1 VGVFR
6 KLVFIA
12 TVLTFIVVVVGAF
25 VRLSDAGLGCP
36 DWPLCY
42 GKLTPSHAAEDIS
55 KAEAVQPGGPVS
67 MAKAWKEMFHR
78 YIAKLLGLLIIGIA
92 VLAWLKRRELGQSPW
107 LATALFGAVCLQGA
121 FGAWTVTMMLMPVI
135 VTGHLLGGMTVLS
148 LLTWLSARQWFD
160 ARPPAPAPPVWLP
173 RAAALAL
180 VLLVCQI
187 ALGGW
192 VSTNYAAMGCP
203 DLPLCKGQLVP
214 SMDFGHGFT
223 LLRDLGKKAD
233 GELLTL
239 EALTAIH
246 WMHRAGAVL
255 VFLFLGWFGSKLLRQ
270 GALKPLGIALLALL
284 CLQVGLGLVVV
295 ALQLP
300 LHLAAAHNAGAALL
314 LMTLVVINFRLFS
327 AARAVTSPG
336 PA

>member
-1 VGVFR
+1 MGLYR
-6 KLVFIA
+6 KLVFVA
-12 TVLTFIVVVVGAF
+12 TILTFVVVVVGAF

-42 GKLTPSHAAEDIS
+42 GRLTPLHATEEIS

-78 YIAKLLGLLIIGIA
+78 YIAKLLGLMIIAIA
-92 VLAWLKRRELGQSPW
+92 LLAWMRRRELGQSPW

-148 LLTWLSARQWFD
+148 LLTWLSAHQLQWPSFD
-160 ARPPAPAPPVWLP
+160 PGAAPAWLR
-173 RAAALAL
+173 RAAPLAL
-180 VLLVCQI
+180 SLLACQI

-203 DLPLCKGQLVP
+203 DLPLCNGRLVP
-214 SMDFGHGFT
+214 PMDFGHGFT

-239 EALTAIH
+239 EALSAIH
-246 WMHRAGAVL
+246 WMHRAGALV
-255 VFLFLGWFGSKLLRQ
+255 VFLVLGWFGSKLLKL
-270 GALKPLGIALLALL
+270 GALRPLGMTLLALL
-284 CLQVGLGLVVV
+284 CLQVGIGLAVV
-295 ALQLP
+295 AWQLP
-300 LHLAAAHNAGAALL
+300 LTLAAAHNAGAALL
-314 LMTLVVINFRLFS
+314 LMTLVVINFHVFS
-327 AARAVTSPG
+327 RVDPKKI
-336 PA
+336 

>member
-1 VGVFR
+1 MFR
-6 KLVFIA
+6 KLVFAA
-12 TVLTFIVVVVGAF
+12 TILTFVVVVVGAF

-42 GKLTPSHAAEDIS
+42 GKLTPSHAAEEIG

-78 YIAKLLGLLIIGIA
+78 YIAKLLGLMIIAIA
-92 VLAWLKRRELGQSPW
+92 VLAWMKRRALGQSPW

-148 LLTWLSARQWFD
+148 LLTWLSARQLRW
-160 ARPPAPAPPVWLP
+160 PAFAPGAAAAWLP
-173 RAAALAL
+173 RVAPIALA
-180 VLLVCQI
+180 VLVCQI

-203 DLPLCKGQLVP
+203 DLPLCKGQLMP
-214 SMDFGHGFT
+214 PMDFIHGFQ

-239 EALTAIH
+239 DALTAIH
-246 WMHRAGAVL
+246 WMHRAGAL
-255 VFLFLGWFGSKLLRQ
+255 VVFAVLGWFGSKLLKQ
-270 GALKPLGIALLALL
+270 GGLRPLGITLLALL
-284 CLQVGLGLVVV
+284 CIQVSIGIAVV

-314 LMTLVVINFRLFS
+314 LMTLVVINFRVFS
-327 AARAVTSPG
+327 ATRALGSG